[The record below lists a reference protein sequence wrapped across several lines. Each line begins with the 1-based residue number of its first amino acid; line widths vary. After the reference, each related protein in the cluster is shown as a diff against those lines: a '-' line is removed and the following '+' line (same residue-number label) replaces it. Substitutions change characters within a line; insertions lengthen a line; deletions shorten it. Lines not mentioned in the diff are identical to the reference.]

1 MAGHPDEQSTAMSP
15 NNKPSHQQLLHRPA
29 ASALQHQHSD
39 DIEQV
44 DSGHP
49 SLETS
54 TASPNDTVPPSA
66 EETPKVVRKVSVDDG
81 VLKMNPFVVNGVKR
95 VPNKIILQPI
105 EHPIKEPGS
114 VPRHLFAAKNPK
126 K

>member
-1 MAGHPDEQSTAMSP
+1 MAGHPDDQSTAMSP
-15 NNKPSHQQLLHRPA
+15 NNNRSHQQLLHRPA
-29 ASALQHQHSD
+29 ASALLQHQHSD

-81 VLKMNPFVVNGVKR
+81 ILKMNPFVVNGIKR

-105 EHPIKEPGS
+105 EHPIKELG